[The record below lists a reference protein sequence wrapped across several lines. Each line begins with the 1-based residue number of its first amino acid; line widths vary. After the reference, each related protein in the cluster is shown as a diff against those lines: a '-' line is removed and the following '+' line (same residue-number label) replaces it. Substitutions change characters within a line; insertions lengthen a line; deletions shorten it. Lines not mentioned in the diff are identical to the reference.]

1 MLKKQPITE
10 DLVRSVVGNV
20 TTGPVEISPEK
31 IIDAVARNTDVSRE
45 DILGKSHTKNVALA
59 RHISCFLLRKL
70 TDMSLQ
76 QIGKFIGRHHS
87 TVHDSVRYIEEEK
100 KDDKSLDEKIKTV
113 MRELGQR

>member
-1 MLKKQPITE
+1 
-10 DLVRSVVGNV
+10 
-20 TTGPVEISPEK
+20 
-31 IIDAVARNTDVSRE
+31 
-45 DILGKSHTKNVALA
+45 
-59 RHISCFLLRKL
+59 
-70 TDMSLQ
+70 MSLQ